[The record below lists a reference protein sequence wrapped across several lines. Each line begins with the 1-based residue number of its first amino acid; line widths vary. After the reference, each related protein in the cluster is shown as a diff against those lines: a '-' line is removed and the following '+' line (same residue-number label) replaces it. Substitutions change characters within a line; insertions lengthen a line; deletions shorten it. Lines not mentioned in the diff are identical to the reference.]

1 MIRIRQIEIDVNQD
15 SQENLLK
22 KICFKLNLKNDN
34 IHFFKIHKKSLDAR
48 RKPALKFIYEVD
60 VSCDFEDK
68 ILKKKDINILKTPD
82 ENYILPT
89 KGNSLLK
96 NSPIVVGAGP
106 AGLFAAYLLAQEG
119 YKPLI
124 IERGEKVEDRVQS
137 VEEFW
142 KTGNLKINSNVQFG
156 EGGAGTFSDGKLNTL
171 TKDPNHR
178 MRKVFEIFVE
188 CGANE
193 DILYDYKPHIG
204 TDILRKVVQTM
215 RNKIIDMGGVFRYQT
230 CLTNIIKQDNKIMAI
245 EINHQEQIPCEVLI
259 LAIGHSARDTFQ
271 MLDMQKVKMT
281 PKPFAVGVRIQHPQ
295 MMINESQYGIND
307 PQKLPPASYKLTYTT
322 KSGRGVYSFCM
333 CPGGYVVNAS
343 SEEGMLAINGM
354 SNHSRESENANSAIV
369 VSVTPDDFGN
379 KTLDGLEFQRRL
391 EHFAFQIGHGN
402 IPIQLYG
409 DFKEKR
415 LSKEFGSIKPIY
427 KGNYQFADLNEIFP
441 DYITES
447 LKEGIDYFGRKIKGF
462 DRIDAIL
469 AGIESRTSSPVRIER
484 DENLESSV
492 QGLYPCGEGSG
503 YAGGI
508 TTAAMDGMKVAEQII
523 STYQSI
529 Q

>member
-1 MIRIRQIEIDVNQD
+1 
-15 SQENLLK
+15 
-22 KICFKLNLKNDN
+22 
-34 IHFFKIHKKSLDAR
+34 
-48 RKPALKFIYEVD
+48 
-60 VSCDFEDK
+60 
-68 ILKKKDINILKTPD
+68 
-82 ENYILPT
+82 
-89 KGNSLLK
+89 
-96 NSPIVVGAGP
+96 
-106 AGLFAAYLLAQEG
+106 
-119 YKPLI
+119 
-124 IERGEKVEDRVQS
+124 
-137 VEEFW
+137 
-142 KTGNLKINSNVQFG
+142 
-156 EGGAGTFSDGKLNTL
+156 
-171 TKDPNHR
+171 
-178 MRKVFEIFVE
+178 
-188 CGANE
+188 
-193 DILYDYKPHIG
+193 
-204 TDILRKVVQTM
+204 
-215 RNKIIDMGGVFRYQT
+215 
-230 CLTNIIKQDNKIMAI
+230 
-245 EINHQEQIPCEVLI
+245 
-259 LAIGHSARDTFQ
+259 
-271 MLDMQKVKMT
+271 
-281 PKPFAVGVRIQHPQ
+281 
-295 MMINESQYGIND
+295 
-307 PQKLPPASYKLTYTT
+307 
-322 KSGRGVYSFCM
+322 M

-427 KGNYQFADLNEIFP
+427 KGNYRFADLNEIFP